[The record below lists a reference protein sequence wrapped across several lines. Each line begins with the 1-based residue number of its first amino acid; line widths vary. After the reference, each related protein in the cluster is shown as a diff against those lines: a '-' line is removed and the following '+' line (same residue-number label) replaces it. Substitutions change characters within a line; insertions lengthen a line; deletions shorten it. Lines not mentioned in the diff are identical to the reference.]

1 MTIKANLLTT
11 KHPRTG
17 YKVRAKK
24 LPATLPERP
33 TQVARYL
40 QKHPGAPRPRIAES
54 LGIGMN
60 AVSGAIHV
68 LKNAELVEQIHIG

>member
-1 MTIKANLLTT
+1 MTIKASLLTT

-33 TQVARYL
+33 MQVAKFL

-60 AVSGAIHV
+60 SVSGAIHV
-68 LKNAELVEQIHIG
+68 LKGASLVEQVQLG